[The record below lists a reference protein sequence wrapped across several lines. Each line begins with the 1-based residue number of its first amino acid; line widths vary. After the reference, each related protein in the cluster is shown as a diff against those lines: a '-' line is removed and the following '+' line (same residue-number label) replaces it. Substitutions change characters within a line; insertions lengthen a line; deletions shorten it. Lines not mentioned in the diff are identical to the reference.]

1 MVEEVRAVAL
11 CDVVG
16 MNVVMEGVFEPLV
29 FSVIEVVGTL
39 VMDVDEVSVR
49 VATWVVD
56 VLGVL
61 V

>member
-49 VATWVVD
+49 VATGVVD
-56 VLGVL
+56 VLGVR

>member
-1 MVEEVRAVAL
+1 MVEEVRAVVL

-29 FSVIEVVGTL
+29 VSVIEVVGTP

-49 VATWVVD
+49 VATGVVD
-56 VLGVL
+56 VLGVR

>member
-1 MVEEVRAVAL
+1 MVEEVRAVVL

-16 MNVVMEGVFEPLV
+16 VTVVMEGVFEPLV

-39 VMDVDEVSVR
+39 VMDVDEVSVGM
-49 VATWVVD
+49 ATWVVD